1 MKHAKALLGFLV
13 IAVLA
18 ACAPTSATSPQAPS
32 GAPTVDLASSSVEF
46 ELEIGGN
53 PHPLFAIRGI
63 AVDQQGNLYVVD
75 CEGNRIQKFDGE
87 GNFITTWGSEGSGDG
102 QFLFWYIRSS
112 SRYPVGDVAVDGQ
125 GHVYVADSGN
135 SRIQVFD
142 SEGKFLF
149 KWGELGMGD
158 GQFYAPLGVAVGP
171 EGDVYVTDEARPD
184 VQRFD
189 SQGQFLTKWSVPDM
203 SGPYVKT
210 LAADAQGHVYVPGDT
225 QVHKFD
231 GQGTLLGA
239 VGEEG
244 PGDGQF
250 QEPVAVA
257 VDRQGNVYV
266 ADNVAHCIQKFDS
279 EGNFLRRWGS
289 IGANPSEFRNPSGLA
304 VAMDGSIYVT
314 DAGNRRVQKFRQQ

>member
-1 MKHAKALLGFLV
+1 MKHAKALLGFLM

-32 GAPTVDLASSSVEF
+32 GAPTMDLASSSVEF
-46 ELEIGGN
+46 ELEIKGD
-53 PHPLFAIRGI
+53 PHPLSAVLGI
-63 AVDQQGNLYVVD
+63 AVDQEGNLYVVD
-75 CEGNRIQKFDGE
+75 CSSNRIQKFDGE

-102 QFLFWYIRSS
+102 EFLFWYIRGT

-142 SEGKFLF
+142 SEGEFLF
-149 KWGELGMGD
+149 KFGEFGMGD
-158 GQFYAPLGVAVGP
+158 GQFYAPLGVAVGL
-171 EGDVYVTDEARPD
+171 EGDVYVTDHSRTD

-203 SGPYVKT
+203 SGPYVAT
-210 LAADAQGHVYVPGDT
+210 PAVDAEGNIYVPGDN
-225 QVHKFD
+225 VHKFD
-231 GQGTLLGA
+231 SQGKPLGTI
-239 VGEEG
+239 GEPG
-244 PGDGQF
+244 SGDGQF
-250 QEPVAVA
+250 REPVAVA
-257 VDRQGNVYV
+257 VDWQDNVYV

-289 IGANPSEFRNPSGLA
+289 IGTDPSEFRNPSGLA